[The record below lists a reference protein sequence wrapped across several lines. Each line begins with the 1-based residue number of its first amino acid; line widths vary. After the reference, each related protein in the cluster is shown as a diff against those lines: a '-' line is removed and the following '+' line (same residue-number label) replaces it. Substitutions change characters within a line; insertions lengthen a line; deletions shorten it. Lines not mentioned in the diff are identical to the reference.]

1 MPAPGEVSYRNKSEG
16 QSQEQRERGAYH
28 VSAHGKLEDY
38 LWICS
43 RTGGAGRDRRLVGE
57 IREVPAVQ
65 RQAALEQGTDD
76 NWNKARNLKEVCVG
90 GAGGGENR
98 YSTKG
103 REKKSS
109 GSRRGRR
116 NEEGRGRWGMRGR

>member
-76 NWNKARNLKEVCVG
+76 NWNKARNLKEECVCVG
-90 GAGGGENR
+90 GGNR

-109 GSRRGRR
+109 GSQRGRR
-116 NEEGRGRWGMRGR
+116 KEEGRDRWGMRGR

>member
-1 MPAPGEVSYRNKSEG
+1 MFFVFLPAPGEVSYRNKSEG

-76 NWNKARNLKEVCVG
+76 NWNKARNLKEVW
-90 GAGGGENR
+90 GGGRQVFNER
-98 YSTKG
+98 KRKKIQWEPKG
-103 REKKSS
+103 KEK
-109 GSRRGRR
+109 RGG
-116 NEEGRGRWGMRGR
+116 EG

>member
-76 NWNKARNLKEVCVG
+76 NWNKARNLKEVCVW
-90 GAGGGENR
+90 GGGENR

-116 NEEGRGRWGMRGR
+116 NEEGRGRWGIRGR

>member
-1 MPAPGEVSYRNKSEG
+1 MFFVILPAPGEVSYRNKSEG

-76 NWNKARNLKEVCVG
+76 NWNKARNLKEVCVE
-90 GAGGGENR
+90 GGGTTGIQRKE
-98 YSTKG
+98 
-103 REKKSS
+103 EKKNPV
-109 GSRRGRR
+109 GAEGEGETRRGGVDG
-116 NEEGRGRWGMRGR
+116 E

>member
-1 MPAPGEVSYRNKSEG
+1 MFFVFLPAPGEVSYRNKSEG

-76 NWNKARNLKEVCVG
+76 NWNKARNLKEVWG
-90 GAGGGENR
+90 GTTGIQQKE
-98 YSTKG
+98 
-103 REKKSS
+103 EKKNPV
-109 GSRRGRR
+109 GAEGEGETRRGGVDG
-116 NEEGRGRWGMRGR
+116 E

>member
-1 MPAPGEVSYRNKSEG
+1 MYQLTASWRIICG
-16 QSQEQRERGAYH
+16 
-28 VSAHGKLEDY
+28 SA
-38 LWICS
+38 
-43 RTGGAGRDRRLVGE
+43 AGLAVLVGE

-76 NWNKARNLKEVCVG
+76 NWNKARNLKEVCVWG
-90 GAGGGENR
+90 GGGENR

>member
-57 IREVPAVQ
+57 IREVPAMQ

-76 NWNKARNLKEVCVG
+76 NWNKARNLKEVCVW
-90 GAGGGENR
+90 GGGER
-98 YSTKG
+98 TGIQRKE
-103 REKKSS
+103 EKKNPV
-109 GSRRGRR
+109 GAEGEGETRRG
-116 NEEGRGRWGMRGR
+116 GVDGV

>member
-76 NWNKARNLKEVCVG
+76 NWNKARNLKEVCVW
-90 GAGGGENR
+90 GGG
-98 YSTKG
+98 G
-103 REKKSS
+103 RTGIQRKEEKKNPM
-109 GSRRGRR
+109 GAEGEGETRRG
-116 NEEGRGRWGMRGR
+116 GVDGV

>member
-57 IREVPAVQ
+57 IREVPAMQ

-76 NWNKARNLKEVCVG
+76 NWNKARNLKEVCVWG
-90 GAGGGENR
+90 GGGENR

>member
-1 MPAPGEVSYRNKSEG
+1 MPAPGEVSYRNKSKG

-76 NWNKARNLKEVCVG
+76 NWNKARNLKEVCVC
-90 GAGGGENR
+90 GGGREQVFNER
-98 YSTKG
+98 KRKKIQWEPKG
-103 REKKSS
+103 KEK
-109 GSRRGRR
+109 RGW
-116 NEEGRGRWGMRGR
+116 EG

>member
-57 IREVPAVQ
+57 IREVPAMQ

-76 NWNKARNLKEVCVG
+76 NWNKARNLKEVCVW
-90 GAGGGENR
+90 GGGENR